1 MLIDHFLKE
10 DVEFYHVDVGEIE
23 MPYSLEVT
31 WTPYVRCVGL
41 CVENQGRQSTP
52 YHFISSY
59 SNQLFACS
67 LKDNSVIF
75 DLFSIFVTGLNQRE

>member
-41 CVENQGRQSTP
+41 HVRKPRTAIHILSFF
-52 YHFISSY
+52 FIY
-59 SNQLFACS
+59 
-67 LKDNSVIF
+67 I
-75 DLFSIFVTGLNQRE
+75 